1 MYSRAHVKVYEAPV
15 SLELLAVN
23 TVKNIILVGHM

>member
-1 MYSRAHVKVYEAPV
+1 MAHVKVYEVV

-23 TVKNIILVGHM
+23 TVKNIILVGRM

>member
-1 MYSRAHVKVYEAPV
+1 MYSRAHVKVYEAV

-23 TVKNIILVGHM
+23 TVKNIILVGHK